1 MGMKLAFFLDI
12 WNIFDAVTA
21 TWTAVT
27 KSSGDLHRIDLKQPN
42 SHGNGA
48 SMSIYEHLPV

>member
-27 KSSGDLHRIDLKQPN
+27 QSSGDLHRIDLKQPN